1 MPDLIGDKYALGTA
15 IILVFEVLA
24 VLSILHVII
33 KARSAPGAWG
43 WLMAMLAVPFVA
55 VPIYWILGRQ
65 HFCGTITLRSDT
77 RSTCAR
83 RGAE

>member
-1 MPDLIGDKYALGTA
+1 MPDLIGDKYALGTV
-15 IILVFEVLA
+15 IILVVEVLA
-24 VLSILHVII
+24 ALSILHIII

-65 HFCGTITLRSDT
+65 HF
-77 RSTCAR
+77 
-83 RGAE
+83 RGYV